1 MPRKKGETS
10 WTKTLIVRISERQ
23 DEDLRIAAGGLGM
36 DVSNFVRFLFTEHV
50 PEYIARGEDAAERAA
65 AARAKV
71 AKAKTAKSVKE
82 VPDTDAKPTGSDD
95 GPVRNL
101 EV

>member
-1 MPRKKGETS
+1 MPRKKGGTA

-36 DVSNFVRFLFTEHV
+36 DVSNLVRLLFTEHV
-50 PEYIARGEDAAERAA
+50 PEYIARGEDAAQRAA
-65 AARAKV
+65 SARERV
-71 AKAKTAKSVKE
+71 AKPK
-82 VPDTDAKPTGSDD
+82 PAKPTDSDEQH
-95 GPVRNL
+95 RNL